1 MFNFVCSFKNSN
13 STMLVRKK
21 KEDTVADSRAILLE
35 TATRL
40 FSEHGFE
47 GVSTRM
53 LARESG
59 INMALIAYYFGSKEK
74 LFTAIFEEHIPKF
87 GTRLRS
93 FQKLKIG
100 SWEKMTL
107 IIDGYVDLI
116 FSRGKFNKLMH
127 QELSLRQRPEH
138 SDRII
143 EVIHKNWV
151 VIHNIVAEG
160 QKNGEFKP
168 DIDIEMTLATMF
180 GTISQIVNAPVLS
193 AKLMGKLNEAEIF
206 SEETRSRIK
215 RHLQQMFKA
224 HLCNPNF
231 SVKER

>member
-1 MFNFVCSFKNSN
+1 
-13 STMLVRKK
+13 MLARKK
-21 KEDTVADSRAILLE
+21 KEENTADTRVVLLE

-40 FSEHGFE
+40 FSEYGFD
-47 GVSTRM
+47 GVSIRL
-53 LARESG
+53 LAKEAG
-59 INMALIAYYFGSKEK
+59 VNMALIAYYFGSKEK
-74 LFTAIFEEHIPKF
+74 LFSAVFEEHIPKF

-93 FQKLKIG
+93 FQKLNIG

-116 FSRGKFNKLMH
+116 FSRGKFSKLMQ

-143 EVIHKNWV
+143 EAIHKNWV
-151 VIHNIVAEG
+151 VIQNIVIEG
-160 QKNGEFKP
+160 QKKGEFKS

-180 GTISQIVNAPVLS
+180 GTIAQIVNAPVLS
-193 AKLMGKLNEAEIF
+193 AKLMGKLHETEIF
-206 SEETRSRIK
+206 SEETRSRTK
-215 RHLQQMFKA
+215 RHLQQMFKS